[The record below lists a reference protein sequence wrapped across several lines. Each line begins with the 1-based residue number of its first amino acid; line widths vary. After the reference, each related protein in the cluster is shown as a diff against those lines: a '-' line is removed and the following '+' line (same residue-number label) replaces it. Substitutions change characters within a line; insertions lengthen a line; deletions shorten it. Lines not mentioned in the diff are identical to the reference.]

1 MLNQPEFSDRPP
13 PGPAPDPRLMPHRV
27 WSLGPAVSRHNQEC
41 LTAERRNSLRERESW
56 THPGPGLGCLPALL
70 RFVCWQV
77 FAEYEINLSLSL
89 ASRELSTEFSKY
101 STGRTSNVIPKRFM
115 ELKTIIAINKS
126 IIKSS
131 QKELSMYWRNQRFN
145 LKRNASIKRRNAVLN
160 YDPTKLLTGEIV
172 SCKINNSC
180 FLSADLNFFHG

>member
-89 ASRELSTEFSKY
+89 ASRELSTQFTKY
-101 STGRTSNVIPKRFM
+101 STCRISNMIPKRFM
-115 ELKTIIAINKS
+115 DLKTIIAIKQIYHQVKS
-126 IIKSS
+126 
-131 QKELSMYWRNQRFN
+131 
-145 LKRNASIKRRNAVLN
+145 KRTKHVLTQ
-160 YDPTKLLTGEIV
+160 P
-172 SCKINNSC
+172 KI
-180 FLSADLNFFHG
+180 